1 MLFFLDTDECSVSPS
16 VCDINA
22 NGRCKLIRGTKKK
35 NKVEKRNLKQ
45 KLLLDR
51 NEYSLCHIIRG

>member
-22 NGRCKLIRGTKKK
+22 NERCKLIRGTKKTWK
-35 NKVEKRNLKQ
+35 KE
-45 KLLLDR
+45 
-51 NEYSLCHIIRG
+51 S

>member
-35 NKVEKRNLKQ
+35 LEKRNLKQ
-45 KLLLDR
+45 KLMLDR
-51 NEYSLCHIIRG
+51 NEYSLCHIIQG